1 MHTKRGQS
9 ALALKK
15 NSIFLPQIS
24 ALGHNSA
31 WCWESHFAFL
41 CLSSLEGI
49 VFSCTL
55 CQSDVCARSAGP
67 VAAIGKQLI
76 SKKLA
81 CKNTENSFSLCIN
94 MKGRKN
100 GKMGREDTNHFS
112 PHFIFTLQKC
122 DCWQGGGQEKSKWD
136 ECVCKSN
143 DSKTSLTK
151 RKKVVKSSKKNFS
164 EENSVLPFWL
174 LAL

>member
-1 MHTKRGQS
+1 MLGKPLCFS
-9 ALALKK
+9 
-15 NSIFLPQIS
+15 LPQFPRGYCLFLHPLPI
-24 ALGHNSA
+24 
-31 WCWESHFAFL
+31 WCL
-41 CLSSLEGI
+41 CTQ
-49 VFSCTL
+49 C
-55 CQSDVCARSAGP
+55 RP

-100 GKMGREDTNHFS
+100 GKMGREDANNFS

-136 ECVCKSN
+136 ECVRKSN
-143 DSKTSLTK
+143 DSKTSLAK
-151 RKKVVKSSKKNFS
+151 RKKVVKSSKRNFS
-164 EENSVLPFWL
+164 GENSVLPFWL